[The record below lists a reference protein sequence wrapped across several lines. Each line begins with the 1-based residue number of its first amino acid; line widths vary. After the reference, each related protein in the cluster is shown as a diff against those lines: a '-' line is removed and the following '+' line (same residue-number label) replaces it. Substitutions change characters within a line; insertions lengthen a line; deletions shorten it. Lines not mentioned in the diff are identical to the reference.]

1 LKSSFVPRINK
12 ERDLNKNVQ
21 ITLLLNSIGLLMSI
35 VVELTRQLVQQQ
47 KGIGSILDK
56 KVK

>member
-1 LKSSFVPRINK
+1 
-12 ERDLNKNVQ
+12 LNKNVQ